1 MEVRE
6 LEDPTHG
13 DGTEWEGG
21 RLVRGDVVQ
30 VRNVQTPVGLS
41 RGPASAGGA
50 EDHSADVSAGESV
63 LRGGGAS

>member
-1 MEVRE
+1 M
-6 LEDPTHG
+6 EDPTHG

-41 RGPASAGGA
+41 RGSASAGGA
-50 EDHSADVSAGESV
+50 EDHPADVTAGESV